1 MRDMINNKRGLI
13 WSEIA
18 WWVIGLVILALVT
31 VFLLLISKQGQ
42 ALIEKIREFLMF
54 GR

>member
-1 MRDMINNKRGLI
+1 MVGNKKGFI

-18 WWVIGLVILALVT
+18 WWVIGLVVFALVAI
-31 VFLLLISKQGQ
+31 FILLISKQGQ
-42 ALIEKIREFLMF
+42 ALIEKIKEFLSF